1 MKQAILCLMP
11 FLLEDKHTLIDL
23 ISGPNDELES
33 GELINQTRSMNQ
45 NMEQLK
51 AELADLEIYNPLD

>member
-1 MKQAILCLMP
+1 ML
-11 FLLEDKHTLIDL
+11 FLLEDKHIPIVL

-51 AELADLEIYNPLD
+51 AKLADLEIYNPLD